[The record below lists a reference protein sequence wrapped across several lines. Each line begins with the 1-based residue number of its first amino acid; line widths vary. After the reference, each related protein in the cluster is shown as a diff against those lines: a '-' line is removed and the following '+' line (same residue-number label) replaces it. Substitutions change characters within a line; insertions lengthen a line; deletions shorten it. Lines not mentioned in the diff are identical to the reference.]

1 MIMCFLNHAF
11 KYSLSIP
18 SLLIKNITPIKMFTN
33 INKIHIYLLRDD
45 IAWVYTIIVL
55 LNKVIIC

>member
-1 MIMCFLNHAF
+1 MIICYPNHAF

-33 INKIHIYLLRDD
+33 INKIQIDLLRDD
-45 IAWVYTIIVL
+45 IACVHAIILL
-55 LNKVIIC
+55 LNKVNIC

>member
-1 MIMCFLNHAF
+1 MIICYSNHVF

-33 INKIHIYLLRDD
+33 INKIQIDLLRDD
-45 IAWVYTIIVL
+45 IAWQHTIIVL